1 MKTHYRRI
9 MIWVPVIAAMA
20 LGLAYAFAPRPV
32 AVDLLTVMP
41 GPMVVTVDE
50 EGETR
55 VHDVFGLFAPVTGNL
70 QRIEAHVGDAVDAGV
85 SVLAQIEP
93 VDSAFLD
100 PRGEAQARAMERAAK
115 SALELADASI
125 EQAQAEFE
133 FAQSEYRR
141 ARELVQSGT
150 ISARDLDSAERA
162 YRASKAALTT
172 TQAAKQM
179 RIYELEN
186 AQAQLMPPSQSNLGD
201 KDCDCISVIAPV
213 KGRVLRIV
221 DDSERIVS
229 AGELLL
235 EIGDP
240 ADMEVVVDFLST
252 DAVKVKP
259 GQSVIIDRWG
269 GPHPLSGTVRQVEP
283 YGFRKVS
290 PLGIEEQRVNVIIDF
305 TGSYQSRE
313 PLGHG
318 YQVEAA
324 VVLWQSDN
332 VLAVP
337 LTSVF
342 RSEKEWALFVKEE
355 GRATLRTVKVG
366 HRNGVAAEILEG
378 LAPGDE
384 VILYPSNRVSDG
396 TRVSSR

>member
-9 MIWVPVIAAMA
+9 MIWVPVVAAMA
-20 LGLAYAFAPRPV
+20 LGLAFAFAPRPV
-32 AVDLLTVMP
+32 AVDLLTVIP

-172 TQAAKQM
+172 TQAAK
-179 RIYELEN
+179 
-186 AQAQLMPPSQSNLGD
+186 
-201 KDCDCISVIAPV
+201 
-213 KGRVLRIV
+213 
-221 DDSERIVS
+221 
-229 AGELLL
+229 
-235 EIGDP
+235 
-240 ADMEVVVDFLST
+240 
-252 DAVKVKP
+252 
-259 GQSVIIDRWG
+259 
-269 GPHPLSGTVRQVEP
+269 
-283 YGFRKVS
+283 
-290 PLGIEEQRVNVIIDF
+290 
-305 TGSYQSRE
+305 
-313 PLGHG
+313 
-318 YQVEAA
+318 
-324 VVLWQSDN
+324 
-332 VLAVP
+332 
-337 LTSVF
+337 
-342 RSEKEWALFVKEE
+342 
-355 GRATLRTVKVG
+355 
-366 HRNGVAAEILEG
+366 
-378 LAPGDE
+378 
-384 VILYPSNRVSDG
+384 
-396 TRVSSR
+396 